1 MYVVDNNVR
10 VRFLSGVYD
19 RIFRWSLFQALWS
32 VGFNSLAY
40 LQYQARVRACLYLMF
55 RVLSF
60 CLSCCAG
67 FA

>member
-1 MYVVDNNVR
+1 MYVVDNNVGL
-10 VRFLSGVYD
+10 RFLSGICD
-19 RIFRWSLFQALWS
+19 RIFRWSLFQVLWS

-40 LQYQARVRACLYLMF
+40 LQYQAGVTACLYVML

-60 CLSCCAG
+60 CLSYCAG